1 MKANKETSVNPA
13 VRRRESLLA
22 AHPTTSSPT
31 SQADPSEVPSA
42 SAQEIVPLTAPQDVS
57 RSQQIASSVLS
68 GAAVDP
74 PSLSTPGSGSPG
86 QLSADM
92 AKLFTA
98 LSAGQ
103 GGSGNPVHVIVKE
116 RESRRIILSYF

>member
-1 MKANKETSVNPA
+1 

-22 AHPTTSSPT
+22 AHPLTTTSSPT
-31 SQADPSEVPSA
+31 PQADPSEVPSA
-42 SAQEIVPLTAPQDVS
+42 SAQENVPPTEHPDVS

-68 GAAVDP
+68 GATVEP
-74 PSLSTPGSGSPG
+74 PSLSTSGPGSPG

-103 GGSGNPVHVIVKE
+103 GGSGNPLHVIVKE
-116 RESRRIILSYF
+116 RES